1 MATGTPHEP
10 DTFQPE
16 PDTLLVE
23 DRSLVGG
30 FIQLPRLVLRARN
43 LSRDAKLLYAILLS
57 YAWQEQ
63 RCFPG
68 YRRLCEDLDASE
80 NAVRKYMRELEACD
94 LLRQKRRGLGK
105 TNIYTL
111 CDLRTAKIEVLEP
124 QKRESASRTS
134 KNEVQ
139 EPTKSAGP
147 EPAKSEVYLET
158 VELEAEDRT
167 LSKFRVDPLALFL
180 VPDTEEKPTKNNETI
195 IVAMDDNASPEKS
208 ADQQSPAQGL
218 ADTSTRERLLIF
230 VQDFGREFNDSASVR
245 SSTTRMANIY
255 RKSSLPLD
263 EFIAHLYQARETTRE
278 RTAAIRA
285 SAGDPDA
292 RWKKN
297 KMGYFFTVLQNQLR
311 MPE

>member
-1 MATGTPHEP
+1 MATDTLHEAGA
-10 DTFQPE
+10 FQPE

-68 YRRLCEDLDASE
+68 YRRLCDDLDASE

-124 QKRESASRTS
+124 QKQENGSRTS
-134 KNEVQ
+134 KSEVQ
-139 EPTKSAGP
+139 EPAKSEVP
-147 EPAKSEVYLET
+147 EPIKSEVYLET
-158 VELEAEDRT
+158 EEL
-167 LSKFRVDPLALFL
+167 
-180 VPDTEEKPTKNNETI
+180 DTENRTPSKIRK
-195 IVAMDDNASPEKS
+195 SKS
-208 ADQQSPAQGL
+208 ADFFAPEVEEKLTRNNNATIVAHHDNGFAVSSDREPL
-218 ADTSTRERLLIF
+218 TERNLLDTAVRERLLIF
-230 VQDFGREFNDSASVR
+230 VQDFGREFNDGASVR
-245 SSTTRMANIY
+245 SSTTRMANLY
-255 RKSSLPLD
+255 RKANLPLD
-263 EFIAHLYQARETTRE
+263 EFVAHLYRARETTRE
-278 RTAAIRA
+278 RTAAIRT
-285 SAGDPDA
+285 SAGDSDA

-297 KMGYFFTVLQNQLR
+297 KMGYFFSVLQNQLR
-311 MPE
+311 IVE

>member
-1 MATGTPHEP
+1 MATGTPHES

-80 NAVRKYMRELEACD
+80 NAVRKYMRELETCD

-111 CDLRTAKIEVLEP
+111 CDLRTAKIEVQEP
-124 QKRESASRTS
+124 QKHESGPRTS
-134 KNEVQ
+134 KNEVL
-139 EPTKSAGP
+139 EPAKSAGP
-147 EPAKSEVYLET
+147 EPAKSEVELET
-158 VELEAEDRT
+158 EELEAEDRT
-167 LSKFRVDPLALFL
+167 PSKIRKSNLALFFA
-180 VPDTEEKPTKNNETI
+180 PNSEEELAKNNETTVVVRGDNGA
-195 IVAMDDNASPEKS
+195 VARSDDARVPEQGSP
-208 ADQQSPAQGL
+208 
-218 ADTSTRERLLIF
+218 DTAVRERLLIF
-230 VQDFGREFNDSASVR
+230 VQDFGREFNDGASVR
-245 SSTTRMANIY
+245 SSTTRMANLY
-255 RKSSLPLD
+255 RKANLPLD
-263 EFIAHLYQARETTRE
+263 EFVAHLYQARETTRE
-278 RTAAIRA
+278 RAAAIRTT
-285 SAGDPDA
+285 AGDPEA

-311 MPE
+311 VVE